1 MVTPIPAGFGP
12 DSRVTDGPEPLY
24 LQLAAIIAARIERG
38 DYPTGSWLP
47 SGATLQRDFAASR
60 GTVSRALV
68 VLAENGV
75 VRVSNGKGTWVLP
88 PESP

>member
-1 MVTPIPAGFGP
+1 MVTPIPDGYGP
-12 DSRVTDGPEPLY
+12 DSRVVDGPEPLY
-24 LQLAAIIAARIERG
+24 LQLAAILAARIARG
-38 DYPTGSWLP
+38 DYPAGTWLP

-68 VLAENGV
+68 VLAENGI

-88 PESP
+88 HTS